1 MCSNAHA
8 SDWMTG
14 SEGSKGPPFVPI
26 PNRWAVLGNGN
37 VSPTKES
44 EVIHPSFLSAS
55 SSLVSVKISYLSI
68 MLVC

>member
-44 EVIHPSFLSAS
+44 EVIHPSLLSAS
-55 SSLVSVKISYLSI
+55 SSLISVKTFGLKN
-68 MLVC
+68 MLIC